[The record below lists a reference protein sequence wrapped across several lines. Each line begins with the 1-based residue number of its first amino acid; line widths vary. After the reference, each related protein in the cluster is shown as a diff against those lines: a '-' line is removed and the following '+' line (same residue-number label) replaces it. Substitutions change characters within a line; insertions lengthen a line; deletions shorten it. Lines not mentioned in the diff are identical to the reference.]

1 MNIILYHF
9 INDRKINSNM
19 TKAETLKFL
28 SKHFKQ
34 EINIPKFFFINIK
47 DLNKNY
53 SFLYKKIKY
62 NFKNKNI
69 ILRSSSISEDQK
81 NISNAGKYDS
91 IVIKKLTIENL
102 EKSIIKIIKKFN
114 SKKDQILIQEYIDEP
129 DISGVLFT
137 RDINTNAPYY
147 ILNYDKSG
155 KTNLVTSGKKNF
167 SIKEE
172 IFFKGK
178 KIVSS
183 KFSKLLNLTK
193 KIEKLLNND
202 RLDIEFAI
210 KNKKTYFFQCRPLK
224 KIKFLKQTK
233 TIDSALLNIEKKIK
247 KLKVQQPNII
257 GKTTVFSNMSDWN
270 PAEMIGSKSTPLSFS
285 LYSELITNKIWS
297 SQRFNY
303 GYKKVTPHRL
313 MVNLAGS
320 PYIDLRVDFNSFLP
334 KNLPINI
341 QKKSIDYYIREIKKN
356 PWKHDK
362 IEFDLIPTCF
372 DFELSKKFKLFLN
385 KKEAYIYSEN
395 LKKLTNKILNKKKS
409 PFVDD
414 LKKIDLLDEKINQ
427 IKNTKLSSI
436 HKIFNLIE
444 ICKEYGTLPF
454 AGIARAAFISTQL
467 IRSLEKKKILN
478 VKELNLFYESNKIIA
493 DNINF
498 DLERFNK
505 KKISKK
511 YFLSKYGHLRP
522 STYSISS
529 LNYKEGFDLY
539 FSKINYKN
547 KLRKNVKFKLKKSTE
562 ISINKILKKSNLSIR
577 AIDLF
582 KFAKKSIEKRE
593 EAKFIFT
600 KVLNL
605 IFENL
610 IVFSREIKIPRND
623 LEYMSINTIQNA
635 YNYLGVEKIRKQI
648 NNEIYNN
655 KKNFRV
661 SNLIKLPDVI
671 NNPKDVYCH
680 YKTINLG
687 NFITEK
693 KVNGN
698 IFLINSKTLNLRRH
712 NLENKII
719 LIENADPGYDFIF
732 SHNIKGLVTKY
743 GGTNSHMAIRCL
755 EYQLPAVIGIGE
767 QKFDYLSKKNFIEI
781 DCSKNLITD
790 LS

>member
-1 MNIILYHF
+1 
-9 INDRKINSNM
+9 M

-34 EINIPKFFFINIK
+34 DINIPKFFFINIK
-47 DLNKNY
+47 DLNYKY
-53 SFLYKKIKY
+53 AFLYKKIKY
-62 NFKNKNI
+62 HFNNKNI
-69 ILRSSSISEDQK
+69 ILRSSSKSEDQK
-81 NISNAGKYDS
+81 DISNAGKYDS

-102 EKSIIKIIKKFN
+102 ERNIIKITKKFN
-114 SKKDQILIQEYIDEP
+114 SKKDQILIQEYIGNP

-147 ILNYDKSG
+147 ILNYDTSG
-155 KTNLVTSGKKNF
+155 KTNLITSGKKNF
-167 SIKEE
+167 SLKEAV
-172 IFFKGK
+172 FFKGK
-178 KIVSS
+178 KIGSG
-183 KFSKLLNLTK
+183 KFSKLLNLTQ

-224 KIKFLKQTK
+224 KIKFLKQEK

-247 KLKVQQPNII
+247 KLKVQHPNII

-285 LYSELITNKIWS
+285 LYSELITNNIWS
-297 SQRFNY
+297 SQRSNY
-303 GYKKVTPHRL
+303 GYKKVAPHRL

-341 QKKSIDYYIREIKKN
+341 QKKSINYYIREIKKT

-372 DFELSKKFKLFLN
+372 DFDLSRNFKLFLN
-385 KKEAYIYSEN
+385 KKETYIYTEN
-395 LKKLTNKILNKKKS
+395 LKKLTNTILNKKKS
-409 PFVDD
+409 PFLDD
-414 LKKIDLLDEKINQ
+414 LKKIDLLDDKINQ
-427 IKNTKLSSI
+427 IKKTKLSPI
-436 HKIFNLIE
+436 QKIFNLIE

-467 IRSLEKKKILN
+467 IRSLEKIKIIN
-478 VKELNLFYESNKIIA
+478 SNELSSFYESNKIIA
-493 DNINF
+493 DSINF
-498 DLERFNK
+498 DLARLNK
-505 KKISKK
+505 KKLSKK
-511 YFLSKYGHLRP
+511 NFLLKYGHLRP

-539 FSKINYKN
+539 FSKINYKSI
-547 KLRKNVKFKLKKSTE
+547 KRKNVKFKLKRSTE
-562 ISINKILKKSNLSIR
+562 IKINKILKKSNLSIR

-582 KFAKKSIEKRE
+582 KFARKSIEKRE

-610 IVFSREIKIPRND
+610 IIFSKEIKIPRNN

-635 YNYLGVEKIRKQI
+635 YNYLSVEKIRKQI
-648 NNEIYNN
+648 NNEINNN
-655 KKNFRV
+655 KKNFKI

-671 NNPKDVYCH
+671 NNPNDVYYH

-687 NFITEK
+687 NFITNK

-698 IFLINSKTLNLRRH
+698 TFLINSKTLNLSKY

-719 LIENADPGYDFIF
+719 FIENADPGYDFIF

-755 EYQLPAVIGIGE
+755 EYQLPAVIGVGD

-781 DCSKNLITD
+781 DCAKNLIKD